1 VHAIACLL
9 HRNAAVNGVCLAGG
23 MAGQAISAS
32 LLIRHLEVSIVY
44 AVEALPAQGFD
55 RLSPNGTQ
63 AQPERD
69 L

>member
-1 VHAIACLL
+1 MPSHACSIET
-9 HRNAAVNGVCLAGG
+9 AVANGVGLAWA
-23 MAGQAISAS
+23 MAGQASCAS

-63 AQPERD
+63 GQPERD